1 MPTKFSE
8 LYKAAWETD
17 VLHGEPIGSPPAP
30 LTITFPSTF
39 NNIALYASSGS
50 FMIGAQIS
58 ANLRVPGGT
67 NSTYFSNPTVPSRI
81 SSFDGLYLGEIA
93 RFMPTPVYTSTV
105 DANFSYR
112 PTKGPDDAKSFAWVS
127 SDNTWKY
134 TEYDFGLNSF
144 DTVRA
149 TDPAVNQNSDW
160 NYGSSGVSGQFE
172 TNTNE
177 LGGTENQIF
186 INKFDTSGA
195 DLALL
200 LYQMDLSLGL
210 KISQG
215 TDNWIYD
222 ITSWVDA
229 TTVNLTVTLVSS
241 TTFVLSPTGT
251 FNIEFRFKAQGSAM
265 EHTGYTWGQVL
276 SAKNFYLS
284 PTKPLGLFSCNLS
297 AGTDSFIGFWDYST
311 TTLIRQSGFQWDQ
324 CTIAAI
330 PFEDTTLYPTFND
343 PYVVATFLET
353 TTSATTLQIMDLS
366 GTITQTA
373 TDSHQF
379 VKTIPKCIHFTT
391 PTDTVFIVSYGPTSV
406 GSGITFYEINDSGQI
421 VGTYNDTIGGSI
433 VNQIEFRGHQYSK
446 SPDSGMVQLLASTT
460 NGEYS
465 IQFDPINGTITSTI
479 LGPHF
484 VTTQNLSVVIRCSP
498 FDDLDGIFQMSN
510 RTTQTRWINLG
521 LNGLV
526 THTDPAISDFPNEVD
541 SVYWRSGFN
550 GNGFW
555 YPSAGAGWLAAKQ
568 TGPSYIAGSTGSTL
582 SSYKENASAGSQIL
596 TDSIFYHTTT
606 WVGDAGNHAVI
617 YGDPSSTNWN
627 VSRMDPI
634 SI

>member
-1 MPTKFSE
+1 
-8 LYKAAWETD
+8 
-17 VLHGEPIGSPPAP
+17 
-30 LTITFPSTF
+30 
-39 NNIALYASSGS
+39 
-50 FMIGAQIS
+50 MIGAEI
-58 ANLRVPGGT
+58 AGNLRVPGGT
-67 NSTYFSNPTVPSRI
+67 NSTYFSNPTLPTRI

-134 TEYDFGLNSF
+134 TEYNFGLNSF

-160 NYGSSGVSGQFE
+160 LWGTSMASGQF
-172 TNTNE
+172 NTDTGQ
-177 LGGTENQIF
+177 LGGSETLIL
-186 INKFDTSGA
+186 INKFDTFGA
-195 DLALL
+195 DLGLL
-200 LYQMDLSLGL
+200 LYQMDLSSQI
-210 KISQG
+210 KISRL
-215 TDNWIYD
+215 TDSWLYD
-222 ITSWVDA
+222 ITSWTD
-229 TTVNLTVTLVSS
+229 TGTEIHIGVTLVTS
-241 TTFVLSPTGT
+241 TRFLPSPSAVV

-284 PTKPLGLFSCNLS
+284 PTKPLGLFDCNLS

-324 CTIAAI
+324 STIAAI
-330 PFEDTTLYPTFND
+330 PFEDTTLYPAFND

-373 TDSHQF
+373 DSHQF
-379 VKTIPKCIHFTT
+379 VKTIPKCIHVTS
-391 PTDTVFIVSYGPTSV
+391 PTHTVFIVSYGPASA
-406 GSGITFYEINDSGQI
+406 GSGITFNEINDAGQI
-421 VGTYNDTIGGSI
+421 VGTYNDTILGSTV

-446 SPDSGMVQLLASTT
+446 LPVDSGMVQLLAST
-460 NGEYS
+460 NEGEYS
-465 IQFDPINGTITSTI
+465 IQFDPTNGTITWSSQGT
-479 LGPHF
+479 F
-484 VTTQNLSVVIRCSP
+484 VTNQNLEVVIRCSP

-521 LNGLV
+521 INGL
-526 THTDPAISDFPNEVD
+526 TPHAYTPWTSDFPNEVD

-550 GNGFW
+550 GTGFW

-568 TGPSYIAGSTGSTL
+568 TGPSYIVGSTGAKL
-582 SSYKENASAGSQIL
+582 SNYKENESAGSQIL
-596 TDSIFYHTTT
+596 TDGIHYHTTT
-606 WVGDAGNHAVI
+606 WVGDGGGNHAVI
-617 YGDPSSTNWN
+617 YGDPSSTNWK
-627 VSRMDPI
+627 VSRMNPI